1 MNPLTGFGHTVRGN
15 LSQARFSLTE
25 FSGAL
30 GDLGT
35 FLPLLVAMSQ
45 KNGLD
50 FAAALFFAGALN
62 VITGLTFGI
71 PMAIQPMKAIAAVA
85 LVAGLSE
92 GEIRAAGLCVSAV
105 VLLLSAT
112 GTVDRLGRFLPAAA
126 IRGLQA
132 GLGLTLLVKAFQM
145 ALAPGA
151 GALGV
156 PLALAG
162 VGVLLLGFWLKRLP
176 VALVLFVLGL
186 GVVWV
191 GQPAGFAPPGWM
203 GWWPHWVGLSAGDF
217 PRAFTLAALPQMPL
231 TLLNSVV
238 AVCALSMD
246 LCPGKAVPLRKV
258 GVSVGLMNLLSAP
271 FGAMP
276 MCHGAGGLAAQWRF
290 GARTGGSVMML
301 GGVKMLLAVVF
312 GGTLMS
318 LCAVFPAGLLGVML
332 AVSGAELLR
341 PLLLEKSPLGKSI
354 TVLTAVVCAAST
366 NMLLGLAVGLV
377 LCALARRGADWLRR
391 PAWYDSQ
398 PLFRPVTASR

>member
-1 MNPLTGFGHTVRGN
+1 MNPLSGFSNTLRGN
-15 LSQARFSLTE
+15 LSQARFSLAE

-62 VITGLTFGI
+62 IVTGLTFGI

-92 GEIRAAGLCVSAV
+92 GEIRAAGMCVSAV

-112 GTVDRLGRFLPAAA
+112 GMVDKLGRFLPAAA

-151 GALGV
+151 GALGA
-156 PLALAG
+156 PLALVG
-162 VGVLLLGFWLKRLP
+162 LGVLLLGLWLKRLP

-191 GQPAGFAPPGWM
+191 GRPAGFAPPGLM
-203 GWWPHWVGLSAGDF
+203 GWRPHWVGLGVADF

-231 TLLNSVV
+231 TLLNSGG

-246 LCPGKAVPLRKV
+246 LCPGKAAPLRKV

-332 AVSGAELLR
+332 AVSGTELLR
-341 PLLLEKSPLGKSI
+341 PLLLEKSLFGKSI
-354 TVLTAVVCAAST
+354 TALTAVVCVAGG
-366 NMLLGLAVGLV
+366 NMLVGLGAGLV
-377 LCALARRGADWLRR
+377 LCALARRGADWLRH
-391 PAWYDSQ
+391 PGWYDSQ
-398 PLFRPVTASR
+398 PLFKPVS